1 LFSFFFL
8 HLRFFFHLFKKEKGG
23 SREKGG
29 RKKKRV
35 GGKGINLSVVQG
47 SLTEGRGVLN
57 HRRLTKLQC
66 TFPKA
71 GGM

>member
-1 LFSFFFL
+1 MIFL
-8 HLRFFFHLFKKEKGG
+8 PSAQKRKGG
-23 SREKGG
+23 SREGRGRGG
-29 RKKKRV
+29 KRV
-35 GGKGINLSVVQG
+35 GRRGINLSVVQG